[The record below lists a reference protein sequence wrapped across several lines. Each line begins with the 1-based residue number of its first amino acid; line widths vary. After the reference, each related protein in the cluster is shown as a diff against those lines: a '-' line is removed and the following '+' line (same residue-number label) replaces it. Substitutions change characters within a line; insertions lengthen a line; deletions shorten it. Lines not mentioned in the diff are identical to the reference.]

1 MPEAGEHFIGAA
13 SILFSN
19 FFYIHYAIQQF
30 RQRRP
35 FLGLLLFAAAGASLC
50 YHGLQIV
57 HGASACLTHKACFI
71 DSAIAVSSGMV
82 YVAKCGLPRP
92 HLSLAAC
99 CTFFIG
105 PSCAPL
111 YAVSH
116 SAW

>member
-1 MPEAGEHFIGAA
+1 MGEHLLGAA

-19 FFYIHYAIQQF
+19 LFYVHYAIQQF
-30 RQRRP
+30 RSRRP
-35 FLGLLLFAAAGASLC
+35 LLGLLLLAAAGASTF
-50 YHGLQIV
+50 YHGLQV
-57 HGASACLTHKACFI
+57 MHGASESLTHKACFV
-71 DSAIAVSSGMV
+71 DTGIALTSGAV
-82 YVAKCGLPRP
+82 YLAKCGLPRP
-92 HLSLAAC
+92 HLSIAAC